1 MVLLLSLSCRPRSAF
16 FWLLSMLAV
25 STVGA
30 IRPVRDFLP
39 FMLPF
44 GVLVQ
49 ELFRW
54 VYFKGYAGLCHLLKR
69 GTPSI
74 EFSTHEQLGIAVGKQ
89 STWLGAAAQPSTHRL
104 QRSAWVYALAVVV
117 WLVALD
123 SRAQRVAS
131 VSPYVTR

>member
-25 STVGA
+25 TTVGA

-54 VYFKGYAGLCHLLKR
+54 VYFKGCAGLCHLLKR

-74 EFSTHEQLGIAVGKQ
+74 EFSIV
-89 STWLGAAAQPSTHRL
+89 
-104 QRSAWVYALAVVV
+104 
-117 WLVALD
+117 
-123 SRAQRVAS
+123 SRAPSWARVHSHQHTAFS
-131 VSPYVTR
+131 AAHGCMLTHGCCVAGCP